1 MDDRTTHND
10 SETGSNGIP
19 ALPQAQWLE
28 PQGLIAKLEGQPYPL
43 EALPGV
49 IRRAVDEVQ
58 TFVQAPTALVATC
71 ALGAV
76 ATVCQGHYDVER
88 ADRLRG
94 PISLFTLVIAVSG
107 ERKSSVDKFF
117 TRAILQHEH
126 DAAIDAKPE
135 IARHKAALA
144 SWEAKRK
151 GLLHRIEADQKSGK
165 SSDRLEREL
174 AELEADKPEAP
185 LVPRYVRQDT
195 TPEALAYNLAKSWP
209 SGSVV
214 SAEAGIIFG
223 SHAMG
228 RDCAMRNMAQLNQLW
243 DGGRLDVD
251 RRTSESFSVKC
262 ARLSMSLQI
271 QEATLREFLMQSR
284 GLARGTGFLAR
295 FMVAWPESTQGT
307 RKFRE
312 APTSWAGLGAFDRR
326 IEGILRPPL
335 PLNDDNEL
343 EPDVLR
349 LDRDAKLA
357 WIAFHDSVESELAQ
371 GGEYYDIQDT
381 AAKAADNVARLAAL
395 FHVFENDAKGPIPAE
410 YIERAGMIMR
420 WHLNEARRFFG
431 ELALP
436 DELVNAVKLDAW
448 LLEHCRKNQTCSI
461 NKNHVRRFGPIRQ
474 GDKLDYALS
483 ELYDLDRL
491 RISRF
496 GKRIEIEINPAL
508 VATATFATFA
518 TERSSGAINGSKSS
532 NCSSSKPPEINLTN
546 PVIYADDVGWQTTTA
561 MVARLDWRRP
571 GACR

>member
-1 MDDRTTHND
+1 
-10 SETGSNGIP
+10 
-19 ALPQAQWLE
+19 
-28 PQGLIAKLEGQPYPL
+28 
-43 EALPGV
+43 
-49 IRRAVDEVQ
+49 
-58 TFVQAPTALVATC
+58 
-71 ALGAV
+71 
-76 ATVCQGHYDVER
+76 
-88 ADRLRG
+88 
-94 PISLFTLVIAVSG
+94 LVIAISG

-117 TRAILQHEH
+117 MRAILQHEH
-126 DAAIDAKPE
+126 DAANDAKPE
-135 IARHKAALA
+135 ISRHKAALA
-144 SWEAKRK
+144 AWEAKRK

-185 LVPRYVRQDT
+185 LVPRYIRQDS
-195 TPEALAYNLAKSWP
+195 TPEALAYSLAKAWP

-295 FMVAWPESTQGT
+295 FLIAWPESTQGT

-326 IEGILRPPL
+326 IEEILSHPL
-335 PLNDDNEL
+335 PANDDNEL

-357 WIAFHDSVESELAQ
+357 WIAFHDSVEFELAR
-371 GGEYYDIQDT
+371 GGEYYEVQDT

-395 FHVFENDAKGPIPAE
+395 FHVFESDAKGPITADC
-410 YIERAGMIMR
+410 IERAGRIMR

-431 ELALP
+431 EIALP
-436 DELVNAVKLDAW
+436 DELANAVKLDSW
-448 LLEHCRKNQTCSI
+448 LMEHCRKNQTYSV

-474 GDKLDYALS
+474 GDKLDSALS
-483 ELYDLDRL
+483 ELCELDRL
-491 RISRF
+491 RISKI
-496 GKRIEIEINPAL
+496 GKRIEVEINPAL
-508 VATATFATFA
+508 VATATVATFA
-518 TERSSGAINGSKSS
+518 TERSSKMTNGSKSS
-532 NCSSSKPPEINLTN
+532 KSSSSRSSEINLTN
-546 PVIYADDVGWQTTTA
+546 PVTDDDGVIF
-561 MVARLDWRRP
+561 
-571 GACR
+571 